1 MRDWPRETLRL
12 TESTSSGV
20 REIDRSLGSAGERM
34 GERMGESSL
43 APRLGTPSPGSVRR
57 KLRCKLRYL

>member
-12 TESTSSGV
+12 MESTSSVV

-34 GERMGESSL
+34 GESSL
-43 APRLGTPSPGSVRR
+43 APRLGAPSPGSVRR